1 MLLCVP
7 AVLYAHSYVLRELY
21 KLREVT
27 GMNKNIVLCGVG
39 GQGTVLASKL
49 IAAAAM
55 KKGISV
61 MSAETIGM
69 AQRGGSVFSHI
80 RLGEHLHSPMIAK
93 GTADIIIGFEP
104 AEAVRMLP
112 YLKEHGQVIV
122 SSHAIM
128 PVTSTLSGADYNGK
142 EMILYLKKVVS
153 NLLVVDSE
161 KACHELGSSKVL
173 NILLLGAAI
182 SSGALGLTEE
192 ELREAIKDRLPEK
205 FHDLNYRAL
214 HYFQSQ
220 QSAPL
225 SCNICQ

>member
-112 YLKEHGQVIV
+112 YLKKHGQVIV

-182 SSGALGLTEE
+182 SGGALGLTEE

-220 QSAPL
+220 QSDPL

>member
-1 MLLCVP
+1 M
-7 AVLYAHSYVLRELY
+7 
-21 KLREVT
+21 T
-27 GMNKNIVLCGVG
+27 KNIVLCGVG

-112 YLKEHGQVIV
+112 YLKDNGQVIV

-142 EMILYLKKVVS
+142 EIILYLKKVVN

-192 ELREAIKDRLPEK
+192 EIQDAIKERLPEK

-214 HYFQSQ
+214 QYFKAQY
-220 QSAPL
+220 
-225 SCNICQ
+225 ND

>member
-1 MLLCVP
+1 M
-7 AVLYAHSYVLRELY
+7 
-21 KLREVT
+21 T
-27 GMNKNIVLCGVG
+27 KNIVLCGVG

-69 AQRGGSVFSHI
+69 AQRCGSVFSHI

-112 YLKEHGQVIV
+112 YLKDNGQVIV

-128 PVTSTLSGADYNGK
+128 PVTSTLSGADYDGK
-142 EMILYLKKVVS
+142 EIILYLKKVVN

-192 ELREAIKDRLPEK
+192 EIQDAIKERLPEK

-214 HYFQSQ
+214 QYFKAQY
-220 QSAPL
+220 
-225 SCNICQ
+225 ND

>member
-1 MLLCVP
+1 M
-7 AVLYAHSYVLRELY
+7 
-21 KLREVT
+21 T
-27 GMNKNIVLCGVG
+27 KNIVLCGVG

-80 RLGEHLHSPMIAK
+80 RLGEHIHSPMIAK

-112 YLKEHGQVIV
+112 YLKDNGQVIV

-128 PVTSTLSGADYNGK
+128 PVTSTLSGADYDGK
-142 EMILYLKKVVS
+142 EIILYLKKVVN

-192 ELREAIKDRLPEK
+192 EIQDAIKERLPEK

-214 HYFQSQ
+214 QYFKAQY
-220 QSAPL
+220 
-225 SCNICQ
+225 ND

>member
-1 MLLCVP
+1 M
-7 AVLYAHSYVLRELY
+7 
-21 KLREVT
+21 T
-27 GMNKNIVLCGVG
+27 KNIVLCGVG

-49 IAAAAM
+49 IATAAM

-112 YLKEHGQVIV
+112 YLKDNGQVIV

-128 PVTSTLSGADYNGK
+128 PVTSTLSGANYNGE
-142 EMILYLKKVVS
+142 EMILYLKKVVK
-153 NLLVVDSE
+153 NLLVVDTE
-161 KACHELGSSKVL
+161 KTCLALGSSKVL

-182 SSGALGLTEE
+182 FSGALGLTEE
-192 ELREAIKDRLPEK
+192 EIQDAIKERLPEK
-205 FHDLNYRAL
+205 FHALNYQAL
-214 HYFQSQ
+214 QYFKAQHNDQ
-220 QSAPL
+220 F
-225 SCNICQ
+225 

>member
-1 MLLCVP
+1 M
-7 AVLYAHSYVLRELY
+7 
-21 KLREVT
+21 T
-27 GMNKNIVLCGVG
+27 KNIVLCGVG

-80 RLGEHLHSPMIAK
+80 RLGEHLHSPMIDK

-112 YLKEHGQVIV
+112 YLKDNGQVIV

-128 PVTSTLSGADYNGK
+128 PVTSTLSGADYDGK
-142 EMILYLKKVVS
+142 EIILYLKKVVN

-192 ELREAIKDRLPEK
+192 EIQDAIKERLPEK

-214 HYFQSQ
+214 QYFKAQY
-220 QSAPL
+220 
-225 SCNICQ
+225 ND

>member
-1 MLLCVP
+1 M
-7 AVLYAHSYVLRELY
+7 
-21 KLREVT
+21 T
-27 GMNKNIVLCGVG
+27 KNIVLCGVG

-49 IAAAAM
+49 IATAAM

-112 YLKEHGQVIV
+112 YLKDNGQVIV

-128 PVTSTLSGADYNGK
+128 PVTSTLSGADYDGK
-142 EMILYLKKVVS
+142 EIILYLKKVVN

-192 ELREAIKDRLPEK
+192 EIQDAIKERLPEK

-214 HYFQSQ
+214 QYFKAQY
-220 QSAPL
+220 
-225 SCNICQ
+225 ND